1 MIHVAIDLHARNM
14 VNVALNSNG
23 EVIREA
29 KLPTSRKALA
39 DFFQGFDEPVQA
51 VVECTSFWYWLADWC
66 QTHDIPLTLA
76 HAKMVK
82 AISYAKVKT
91 DKVDAKTLAELLR
104 VGLIPEAHQ
113 APRPRRELRELT
125 RGRLRMVQRR
135 EGLQS
140 SVWNLAAKY
149 NVHIE
154 EVGWRYPDQLLGWL
168 EEQLPEVA
176 ALEARLVIKQI
187 VQLQAHIHQMEQA
200 IEQEVDFSCEL
211 ELLEPVPGIGLV
223 TGWSI
228 LAEVGDIRRFPTDK
242 QFASYCRLVPGSKDS
257 GGRRRHKSGNK
268 DGNKYLRLAFG
279 QAAVIAYSRYRP
291 VKKFYNK
298 IKRRSGRKVARAV
311 VAKELSKIVWHVL
324 TKNQPYQGFKGQP
337 TRVASTPNWPQ
348 PISPRVREEHLT
360 P

>member
-29 KLPTSRKALA
+29 KLPATRKSLS

-51 VVECTSFWYWLADWC
+51 VVECTSFWYWVADWC
-66 QTHDIPLTLA
+66 QAHDIALTLA
-76 HAKMVK
+76 HAKMTK

-91 DKVDAKTLAELLR
+91 DKVDARTLAELLR

-113 APRPRRELRELT
+113 PPRDRRGLRELT
-125 RGRLRMVQRR
+125 RGRLRMVHRR
-135 EGLQS
+135 EKLQS
-140 SVWNLAAKY
+140 LVWNLAAKY

-154 EVGWRYPDQLLGWL
+154 RNGWRYPGQLSEWL
-168 EEQLPEVA
+168 DEHLPQA
-176 ALEARLVIKQI
+176 ARVEAGLLVKQ
-187 VQLQAHIHQMEQA
+187 VTQLQEHIHQMEQA
-200 IEQEVDFSCEL
+200 IEQHADFSGEL
-211 ELLEPVPGIGLV
+211 ELLTPVPGIGLV
-223 TGWSI
+223 TGWTI
-228 LAEVGDIRRFPTDK
+228 LAEVGDITRFPSAK

-291 VKKFYNK
+291 VKKFYRK

-311 VAKELSKIVWHVL
+311 VAKELSNIVWHVL
-324 TKNQPYQGFKGQP
+324 SKNEPYKGFKGQP
-337 TRVASTPNWPQ
+337 TRVASKPNWPQ
-348 PISPRVREEHLT
+348 PISPRGGEEQ
-360 P
+360 